1 MYHIALLLFFSCSPS
16 EIRQTILDSGEPNRS
31 ETTSELKDEDSLQEP
46 IEDSSALAENPQ
58 TLDDNDL
65 PDLTANL
72 DHSACN
78 NTLQGEAG
86 MEGAT
91 SYYVGTFIEQ
101 SNQSEGTEQWI
112 VFPNDVWRDNGGE
125 NCIVEWDLN
134 VEYVGSSD
142 CTDCT
147 YLMEVEAF
155 VNLEKSTCNGIIMNR
170 VGDWSSVY
178 QVDVVEKQTI
188 FSYHSTGEE
197 FGWGFHVENASNF
210 VSDPV
215 CVWR

>member
-1 MYHIALLLFFSCSPS
+1 MHYIAPLLFLSCSSS
-16 EIRQTILDSGEPNRS
+16 EIRQTELDAEEERIY
-31 ETTSELKDEDSLQEP
+31 ELTSEWKEEDPQQEPVEDSTT
-46 IEDSSALAENPQ
+46 NTQ
-58 TLDDNDL
+58 TLADNDL
-65 PDLTANL
+65 PDVISDL
-72 DHSACN
+72 DHNACDD
-78 NTLQGEAG
+78 TIQGQAG

-101 SNQSEGTEQWI
+101 SNLSEGTEQWM
-112 VFPNDVWRDNGGE
+112 VFPNDVWHQNGGE

-147 YLMEVEAF
+147 YLMEVEAV
-155 VNLEKSTCNGIIMNR
+155 VNIEKSTCNGAIMNR
-170 VGDWSSVY
+170 VSDWSSIY
-178 QVDVVEKQTI
+178 HVDVIEKETI

-210 VSDPV
+210 VSDSV
-215 CVWR
+215 CVWL